1 MPSFSSSVLE
11 KWTGG
16 RWAIRPAADTL
27 GFSVDSRRLSPGHG
41 FVALKTERRDG
52 HDYLAEALKAGASM
66 AIVSHLVLEVALP
79 QLIVADPLA
88 ALQSIARE
96 HRKAFK
102 GTVVGVTGSA
112 GKTSTKELLALA
124 LGSEAGDVLSTEGNL
139 NNHIGVALTLTR
151 LDPTTH
157 RFAVIEAGISA
168 PGEMAILARMI
179 EPDMAIVTLVA
190 PAHLADL
197 GGLESVAR
205 EKALLAHAVRPGGTI
220 IFPADCADYP
230 SFASLPPEHRM
241 MLEKAP
247 AVRGGGVPYSV
258 FHQGDRTTVAVELA
272 GSDAVVTLR
281 RTTDGMARNV
291 AMTICAATTLGAT
304 VHEIQRRLVSWRPSQ
319 LRGEWKVSEGRRIY
333 LDCYNANP
341 ASMADALATFDA
353 LAPTAEPRL
362 LVVGCMEELGADSE
376 RYHFELGKSLRLRKG
391 DRLVAVGGLAG
402 SIRTGAL
409 AAGVHSGQIE
419 ISETVGPLVAG
430 LSAFKGSIFVK
441 GSRRHELEKAFGG
454 SELAGAAHA

>member
-1 MPSFSSSVLE
+1 MPSFDPGTLAA
-11 KWTGG
+11 WTGG
-16 RWAIRPAADTL
+16 RWSHAPARPPS
-27 GFSVDSRRLSPGHG
+27 GFCADSRRSEPGHA

-52 HDYLAEALKAGASM
+52 HDFLAQAEAAGASA
-66 AIVSHLVLEVALP
+66 AIVSRVVPATGLAQLVVD
-79 QLIVADPLA
+79 DPLF
-88 ALQSIARE
+88 ALQAVARE
-96 HRKAFK
+96 HRRAFR
-102 GTVVGVTGSA
+102 GTVVGVTGSV
-112 GKTSTKELLALA
+112 GKTSTKELLSAL
-124 LGSEAGDVLSTEGNL
+124 LGADSGVTLATEGNL